1 MSVWETG
8 FRIRIA
14 LFSLLLSFPRCFLR
28 TQSQNWEKKK
38 KEEGRGLKTDF
49 SDRFPSAVFV
59 LRQLVCSSSF
69 PHQGVYFA
77 NKFDLRCLR
86 RNQNIR
92 RKKSP
97 LACSTVFLLPSLSL
111 SPTYTI
117 EYGSCGEGGSLN
129 SEGETQCELSSLPRR
144 TKHWHEEVAMEEG
157 GPTDGGGSSN
167 SPPLRCWVPD
177 YAKSHG
183 GGTSSPPP
191 L

>member
-92 RKKSP
+92 RKKPS
-97 LACSTVFLLPSLSL
+97 CVFNCISSSFSLSL

-129 SEGETQCELSSLPRR
+129 SEGETQCELSSSPRR

-177 YAKSHG
+177 SAKSHG
-183 GGTSSPPP
+183 GTSPPP
-191 L
+191 PL